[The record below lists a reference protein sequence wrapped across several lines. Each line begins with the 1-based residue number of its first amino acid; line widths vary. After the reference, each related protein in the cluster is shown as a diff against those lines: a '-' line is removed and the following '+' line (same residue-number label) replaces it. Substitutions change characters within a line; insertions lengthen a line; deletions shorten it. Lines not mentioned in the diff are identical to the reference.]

1 MAAPIK
7 NKMAT
12 FVTYSISRK
21 SLLLGIQVGV
31 CDTPMESSR
40 RVECIYVL
48 KGDKGAPLAFMA
60 YLINKMADS
69 VTYILKILTCL
80 GLYGIP
86 NQSYQKVA

>member
-7 NKMAT
+7 KMAT
-12 FVTYSISRK
+12 K

-69 VTYILKILTCL
+69 VTYILKNTYMPRVVWYTKPKLSKSSINTIEGERL
-80 GLYGIP
+80 
-86 NQSYQKVA
+86 